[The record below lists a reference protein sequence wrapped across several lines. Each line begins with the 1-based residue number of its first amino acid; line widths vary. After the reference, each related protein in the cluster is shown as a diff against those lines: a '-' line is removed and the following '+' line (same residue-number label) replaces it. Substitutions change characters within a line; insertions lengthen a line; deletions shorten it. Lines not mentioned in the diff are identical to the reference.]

1 MNRKN
6 NSTWTDE
13 LRSAFEN
20 AELKPSE
27 GSWERLQADLGR
39 RRGAAWFPY
48 AGLAAAL
55 AAVALGVF
63 LFQPHRKSSQDDI
76 TVVSSGAAVA
86 QAPEVVEQLPES
98 AALAPEALEKA
109 ADVTL
114 AQAKKPSSAWK
125 ASPSPEVTPVEAA
138 PLQEAAPT
146 VAETVPVEEAAPA
159 EEKAPIKEEA
169 PQEKAPQY
177 EAVPTQNEV
186 SQIQPVAPERGR
198 ERRKIRIS
206 LAGGG
211 LGGDQGTAAPS
222 YTPAADYRFT
232 TLMTKS
238 SHEVLAVA
246 QPDYVTDISELIE
259 HQVPVKVGIN
269 LDIPIGRNSYIGSGI
284 EYFYLNSSVAG
295 ERQTL
300 HWLGVPLNYKYRL
313 VNKQTWAAGLG
324 AGATVEKCL
333 NASLL
338 GHDYKEDA
346 QFSAKVFADLRI
358 ALTPVLSL
366 YACPELSYYF
376 TETNLPIYRSGKPLA
391 FGVTAGLAIE
401 L

>member
-1 MNRKN
+1 MTRKN

-98 AALAPEALEKA
+98 AAQAPEALEKA

-125 ASPSPEVTPVEAA
+125 SSPSPEVAPVEAA
-138 PLQEAAPT
+138 PLQETTPA
-146 VAETVPVEEAAPA
+146 VVETIPSEEASPA
-159 EEKAPIKEEA
+159 EEKAPAEEEA
-169 PQEKAPQY
+169 PVN
-177 EAVPTQNEV
+177 EAAPTQKEV
-186 SQIQPVAPERGR
+186 SQIHPVTLEHGR

-211 LGGDQGTAAPS
+211 LGGDQGSATPS
-222 YTPAADYRFT
+222 YTPAADFLFT

-246 QPDYVTDISELIE
+246 QPDYVTDITELIE
-259 HQVPVKVGIN
+259 HQLPVKLGIN
-269 LDIPIGRNSYIGSGI
+269 LDIPVGRNSYIGSGI

-300 HWLGVPLNYKYRL
+300 HWLGVPLNYKYRI
-313 VNKQTWAAGLG
+313 VNRQSWAAGLG
-324 AGATVEKCL
+324 AGATLEKCL

-338 GHDYKEDA
+338 GHDYKENA
-346 QFSAKVFADLRI
+346 QMSARVFADLRF